1 MKLRF
6 FPFELSI
13 AWKYL
18 IPKKRSLSSS
28 LISLLSIFVITLVV
42 WLIVVFLSVTNGIE
56 KNWLKKLTS
65 LQAPIRIYPTQ
76 EYFQSYYYLIDRYAS
91 ASSYETKSIEE
102 KASCNHTDPYDPTS
116 DMELPIGFPQKEA
129 KDPVKLL
136 YSSLQALQKKGEAL
150 SFQEY
155 ETTAALMKLRIHN
168 TLLSQVNYIASFP
181 SSNPH
186 LQNLL
191 MKPTLEDCKTLSAD
205 LYSLLEIE
213 SAETHPFTSV
223 PSNFFQEKGEIEVYL
238 KEEQGKIDS
247 ILLSNHPLALAKAI
261 FKWENGKFLLDR
273 AGTKIPAD
281 HLPITFYE
289 PFPVSIE
296 KKNNQFPY
304 LCNVA
309 LSTESQTIKG
319 QLPLSTLQVTK
330 GRPIY
335 HFPSSPATT
344 PPWPYFVKDRAVL
357 PHFKGMK
364 GVLLPK
370 SYQKQGVKLWHK
382 GHLVYSSQK
391 SISGQEQQIPFYVAG
406 FYDPGVLPV
415 GGRFL
420 FADRETVRNISAQT
434 PSISLDGTPTNGI
447 FVWNDKI
454 ENAAALAK
462 TIENSLQENGI
473 AKYWKVESFYDFSFS
488 KEMLQQFQ
496 SDRTLFILLAC
507 IIILVA
513 CSNIISF
520 LILLVSD
527 KKREIAILRSMGAT
541 SYSIAF
547 IFGLIGAIIGSL
559 GSLVGTLLGIFTL
572 KNLHILTT
580 FLEKI
585 QGHTAFQPAF
595 FGESLPNTLSLDA
608 VWFIFLITPLLSL
621 IAGLIPAIKA
631 SKISCSQTLREQG

>member
-42 WLIVVFLSVTNGIE
+42 WLIVVFLSVTTGIE
-56 KNWLKKLTS
+56 KNWLSKLTS
-65 LQAPIRIYPTQ
+65 LQAPIRIYPT
-76 EYFQSYYYLIDRYAS
+76 EAYFQSYYYLIDNFS
-91 ASSYETKSIEE
+91 SGSSYELKSIGE
-102 KASCNHTDPYDPTS
+102 KAISTAVDPYNPAV
-116 DMELPIGFPQKEA
+116 DMELPSSFPKKVEI
-129 KDPVKLL
+129 DPVKTLF
-136 YSSLQALQKKGEAL
+136 SSLQELKKEDSSL
-150 SFQEY
+150 TFQEY
-155 ETTAALMKLRIHN
+155 ETTAALLKMRVNNN
-168 TLLSQVNYIASFP
+168 TVLSQVNYIASFP
-181 SSNPH
+181 SENPH
-186 LQNLL
+186 LSTLL
-191 MKPTLEDCKTLSAD
+191 LPPTEDELRHSPHNI
-205 LYSLLEIE
+205 YSHI
-213 SAETHPFTSV
+213 
-223 PSNFFQEKGEIEVYL
+223 
-238 KEEQGKIDS
+238 KIDS
-247 ILLSNHPLALAKAI
+247 AESMPFTTLPSSFFTEEGKMKVYIQKENNQIQSLFLTDHSLPMPSATLHWKSSQLTLQVGKKSIQTDLPVIL
-261 FKWENGKFLLDR
+261 
-273 AGTKIPAD
+273 
-281 HLPITFYE
+281 YE
-289 PFPVSIE
+289 PFPIKVLE
-296 KKNNQFPY
+296 KKTAYPY
-304 LCNVA
+304 L
-309 LSTESQTIKG
+309 STVQLTVQNNTLKG
-319 QLPLSTLQVTK
+319 LLPLTSLEIAK
-330 GRPIY
+330 AEPIRN
-335 HFPSSPATT
+335 FSSYPEIT
-344 PPWPYFVKDRAVL
+344 PLWPHFVKGKGIL
-357 PHFKGMK
+357 PSYKSLK
-364 GVLLPK
+364 ALLLPK
-370 SYQKQGVKLWHK
+370 SYKKQGVTLWSK
-382 GHLVYSSQK
+382 GNLVYSSQK
-391 SISGQEQQIPFYVAG
+391 SLSGQEQQIPFYVAG

-420 FADRETVRNISAQT
+420 FADSDTVRTISAQS
-434 PSISLDGTPTNGI
+434 PSISIDGTPTNGV
-447 FVWNDKI
+447 FVWNQSIEKAPLLAKKI
-454 ENAAALAK
+454 E
-462 TIENSLQENGI
+462 SLLSQKGI
-473 AKYWKVESFYDFSFS
+473 DKYWKVESFCDFSFS

-496 SDRTLFILLAC
+496 SDKTLFILLAC

-527 KKREIAILRSMGAT
+527 KKREIAILRSMGAN

-608 VWFIFLITPLLSL
+608 VWFIFFITPLLSL